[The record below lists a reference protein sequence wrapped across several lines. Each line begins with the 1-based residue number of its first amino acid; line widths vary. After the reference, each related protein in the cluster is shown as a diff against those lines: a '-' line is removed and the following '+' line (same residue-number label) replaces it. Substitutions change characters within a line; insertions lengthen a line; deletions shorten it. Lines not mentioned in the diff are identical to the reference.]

1 MRYDMNYA
9 VKNINNSFS
18 NMVRE
23 YKRVD
28 SVLHGKLYDSIE
40 ESKDPHI
47 EMLEKERERMVYFLE
62 KIQTVHENKV
72 KCIQALV
79 ENSEDEHN
87 D

>member
-1 MRYDMNYA
+1 MDYA

-18 NMVRE
+18 NMLRE

-47 EMLEKERERMVYFLE
+47 EMLEKEQERMVYVLE
-62 KIQTVHENKV
+62 KIQMVYKNKV

-79 ENSEDEHN
+79 SLEDEPN

>member
-1 MRYDMNYA
+1 MRYDMDYA

-18 NMVRE
+18 NMLRE

-47 EMLEKERERMVYFLE
+47 EMLEKEQERMVYVLE
-62 KIQTVHENKV
+62 KIQMVYKNKV

-79 ENSEDEHN
+79 SLEDEPN

>member
-1 MRYDMNYA
+1 ML
-9 VKNINNSFS
+9 
-18 NMVRE
+18 RE

-62 KIQTVHENKV
+62 KIQMVHENKV

-79 ENSEDEHN
+79 SLEDEPN

>member
-18 NMVRE
+18 NMLRE

-62 KIQTVHENKV
+62 KIQMVHENKV

-79 ENSEDEHN
+79 SLEDEPN